1 MRRKGGIA
9 GLLLGSF
16 LSLPLAALLSLV
28 PLKPAQ
34 AYDYYVSCVPDAI
47 RRSGITLQ
55 GNAWQWWYNAAG
67 RYARGQAPAPGAVL
81 DFRSI
86 RSMPLGHVA
95 VVSRVINAREIL
107 VDQANW
113 MPAGVIRLG
122 VPVVDVSPENDWTEV
137 RVSIGG
143 GHFGSEYPTYGFI
156 YRAPPGAAPTVVA
169 ETLPVPPMS
178 PADLRFAV
186 GIGGLANGTAGM
198 GAGVG
203 PWAGHVEVAEAP
215 APYAAPGGSALV
227 SDGLQLDAPDH
238 QLR

>member
-1 MRRKGGIA
+1 MRQKA
-9 GLLLGSF
+9 GVAGCLIGSLLSF
-16 LSLPLAALLSLV
+16 PLAVFLCVV

-34 AYDYYVSCVPDAI
+34 ARYYFVSCVPYAI
-47 RRSGITLQ
+47 QRSGIDLS

-67 RYARGQAPAPGAVL
+67 RYARGQAPEPGAVL

-95 VVSRVINAREIL
+95 VVSRVVNSREIL

-143 GHFGSEYPTYGFI
+143 GHFGSDYPTYGFI
-156 YRAPPGAAPTVVA
+156 YRAPPGTMIGAAPTTVVA
-169 ETLPVPPMS
+169 ENLPLPPMS
-178 PADLRFAV
+178 PADLQMAV
-186 GIGGLANGTAGM
+186 TGGLVGASP
-198 GAGVG
+198 GAGG
-203 PWAGHVEVAEAP
+203 WSSHIEVAEVP
-215 APYAAPGGSALV
+215 APYTAPGGSALV

-238 QLR
+238 SLR

>member
-1 MRRKGGIA
+1 MRRSGSIR
-9 GLLLGSF
+9 LL
-16 LSLPLAALLSLV
+16 LAALLSL
-28 PLKPAQ
+28 PLASFLPARSAH
-34 AYDYYVSCVPDAI
+34 AYWFVSCVPYA
-47 RRSGITLQ
+47 RQRSGILIE

-67 RYARGQAPAPGAVL
+67 RYARGQTPEPGAVL

-95 VVSRVINAREIL
+95 VVSRVVNPREIL

-122 VPVVDVSPENDWTEV
+122 VPVVDVSPDNDWTEV

-156 YRAPPGAAPTVVA
+156 YRAPPGAGPTVVA
-169 ETLPVPPMS
+169 ENLPLPPMS
-178 PADLRFAV
+178 PADLEAA
-186 GIGGLANGTAGM
+186 GISGLPGSQAAT
-198 GAGVG
+198 
-203 PWAGHVEVAEAP
+203 VEVAEAP

-227 SDGLQLDAPDH
+227 SDGLRLDAPDH
-238 QLR
+238 SLR